1 MSDITHMGLP
11 QGLPEIPGGVM
22 SGQQRYS
29 YDPALNSRY
38 QGDNQWAQSWN
49 PPPKRTPPPAR
60 EMTAADLG
68 LPLMQWSYTWLE
80 QAYGLDWR
88 ALSEAAAPDA
98 PYSFWLGADH
108 G

>member
-11 QGLPEIPGGVM
+11 QGLPEMTPTQVNDAARQMWTHG
-22 SGQQRYS
+22 
-29 YDPALNSRY
+29 
-38 QGDNQWAQSWN
+38 WN

-68 LPLMQWSYTWLE
+68 LSLQQWDPEWLTDMYGVCPWRVWKPL
-80 QAYGLDWR
+80 LDTN
-88 ALSEAAAPDA
+88 A

>member
-11 QGLPEIPGGVM
+11 QGLPEMVTAACPRWKADDGKT
-22 SGQQRYS
+22 YEYNPWFHS
-29 YDPALNSRY
+29 YREVDER
-38 QGDNQWAQSWN
+38 
-49 PPPKRTPPPAR
+49 R

-68 LPLMQWSYTWLE
+68 L
-80 QAYGLDWR
+80 R
-88 ALSEAAAPDA
+88 KPDFIDQNGDGWFYVGPAWYASGA